1 MINESILKT
10 GNNQYI
16 DNKHLNYGLKT
27 KTLFCNDYIPTL
39 TLINFKWKNTEFML
53 AEAISHVSETR

>member
-10 GNNQYI
+10 GNSQHI

-39 TLINFKWKNTEFML
+39 TLMISGKNTEFML
-53 AEAISHVSETR
+53 AEPILYVSETR